1 MEHKLA
7 TSWVREVI
15 VRIVRDMEMPCNI
28 GASAE
33 PHLNPVAAFYL
44 VGGLRRPDRF
54 PVVARCRRTANVGYL
69 MIEISSRS
77 QGALVSQ
84 RARTTYLL

>member
-44 VGGLRRPDRF
+44 VAQQSG
-54 PVVARCRRTANVGYL
+54 
-69 MIEISSRS
+69 E
-77 QGALVSQ
+77 QGADASKTGRQSWQEKRKLELSKDVNVV
-84 RARTTYLL
+84 RRGGK